1 MPAKKADKRLEIFKE
16 IKKMLSKFEPP
27 LVATSNFES
36 RYELTA
42 TKEVVFAGRK
52 RQGVYFGAAIIQ
64 STYVGF
70 YLMMPYAAPET
81 KKKIPAELLKTL
93 KGKSCFHITSL
104 DATLK
109 KQIADTL
116 KMSFDFYKKR
126 GWV

>member
-1 MPAKKADKRLEIFKE
+1 MPAKKPDNRLEIFKE
-16 IKKMLSKFEPP
+16 IKKLLAKYEPP

-36 RYELTA
+36 RYELTS
-42 TKEVVFAGRK
+42 TKEVVFMGKK
-52 RQGVYFGAAIIQ
+52 REGVYFGAAIIQ
-64 STYVGF
+64 SSYVGF
-70 YLMMPYAAPET
+70 YLMFPYVSPENR
-81 KKKIPAELLKTL
+81 KKIPAELLKTL

-116 KMSFDFYKKR
+116 KMAFDFYKKQ

>member
-1 MPAKKADKRLEIFKE
+1 MADNRLEIFNE
-16 IKKMLSKFEPP
+16 IKKMLSKYEPP

-42 TKEVVFAGRK
+42 TKEVVFAGKK
-52 RQGVYFGAAIIQ
+52 RDGVYFGAAIIQ
-64 STYVGF
+64 SKYVGF
-70 YLMMPYAAPET
+70 YLMLPYCAPET

-104 DATLK
+104 NATLK

-116 KMSFDFYKKR
+116 KMSFDFYKKQ

>member
-1 MPAKKADKRLEIFKE
+1 MPAKKPDNRLEIFKE
-16 IKKMLSKFEPP
+16 IKKMLSKYEPP

-36 RYELTA
+36 RYELVSK
-42 TKEVVFAGRK
+42 KEVVIAGRK
-52 RQGVYFGAAIIQ
+52 KPEMYFGAAIIQ

-70 YLMMPYAAPET
+70 YLMYPYCAPENL
-81 KKKIPAELLKTL
+81 KKIPAELRKTL

-109 KQIADTL
+109 KQITDTL
-116 KMSFDFYKKR
+116 KLAFDFYKKQ